1 MVARRR
7 WGPVLALLFLVLGG
21 VGSEA
26 TTGDRGYGEED
37 GERDAAMRR
46 RRLDHDHH
54 LYRLPGGINV
64 GSVSVPWQPSNQ
76 CVKLTWQDLI
86 SSTHKVRDFD
96 GHMEQLREDEAA
108 QKETMARGLFRE
120 VLPKG
125 GLMKM
130 AFATPV
136 YRVNLTAF
144 VDGLD
149 VEKFNANLEAVI
161 WNHYQQVWERER
173 ERLEREGGNEGRKEY
188 NNKWTAVHAASVS
201 NQMAISSLPSFL
213 PSPLASFPPSFLRY

>member
-7 WGPVLALLFLVLGG
+7 WGPVLALLSLHM
-21 VGSEA
+21 EA
-26 TTGDRGYGEED
+26 TTGERGYGKED
-37 GERDAAMRR
+37 RERDAAMRR
-46 RRLDHDHH
+46 RRRRLDQDHR
-54 LYRLPGGINV
+54 LYRLPGGIDV

-76 CVKLTWQDLI
+76 CVKLTWNDLI
-86 SSTHKVRDFD
+86 SNTHKVRDFD

-149 VEKFNANLEAVI
+149 VERFNANLEAVI
-161 WNHYQQVWERER
+161 WNHYQQVCGGRER
-173 ERLEREGGNEGRKEY
+173 DR
-188 NNKWTAVHAASVS
+188 
-201 NQMAISSLPSFL
+201 
-213 PSPLASFPPSFLRY
+213 